1 MKQKREMKMSK
12 GLQTDFDLTDG
23 EYKKVSLDLLKSM
36 LCRWLDFETDRIH
49 DKEEP
54 EPEFNIKREDN
65 KLFLKITEE
74 GSEDFMDEG
83 TEYYMVLQSLKD
95 ENEMKEEIE
104 NEKQYNKEH
113 GVLVRQTFPFPIGE
127 EEE

>member
-1 MKQKREMKMSK
+1 MSK

>member
-1 MKQKREMKMSK
+1 MNQKREMKMSEGTLK
-12 GLQTDFDLTDG
+12 DFYLDEG

>member
-65 KLFLKITEE
+65 KLFLTITEE

-83 TEYYMVLQSLKD
+83 TEYFMVLQSLK
-95 ENEMKEEIE
+95 NEEEMNQEIE
-104 NEKQYNKEH
+104 FEKQYNKEY
-113 GVLVRQTFPFPIGE
+113 GVLVRQTFPFPIGVE
-127 EEE
+127 EE

>member
-1 MKQKREMKMSK
+1 MNQKREMKMSK
-12 GLQTDFDLTDG
+12 GLQTDFDLDET
-23 EYKKVSLDLLKSM
+23 EYKTVSLDLLKSM

-54 EPEFNIKREDN
+54 EPEFSIKRKDN

-83 TEYYMVLQSLKD
+83 TEYFMVLKSLKD
-95 ENEMKEEIE
+95 EDEMKQEIE
-104 NEKQYNKEH
+104 FEKQYNKEH

>member
-1 MKQKREMKMSK
+1 MKMSEGTLK
-12 GLQTDFDLTDG
+12 DFYLDEG

>member
-1 MKQKREMKMSK
+1 MNQKREMKMSEGTLK
-12 GLQTDFDLTDG
+12 DFYLDEG

-113 GVLVRQTFPFPIGE
+113 GVLVRETFDFTE
-127 EEE
+127 EEDE

>member
-1 MKQKREMKMSK
+1 MNQKREMKMSK
-12 GLQTDFDLTDG
+12 GLQTDFVLDET

>member
-1 MKQKREMKMSK
+1 MNQKREMKMSEGTLK
-12 GLQTDFDLTDG
+12 AFYLDEG

-49 DKEEP
+49 DKEVP

>member
-1 MKQKREMKMSK
+1 MKISEETQK
-12 GLQTDFDLTDG
+12 GFDLPVE

-54 EPEFNIKREDN
+54 EPEFNLKRENN
-65 KLFLKITEE
+65 KLFLTITEE

-83 TEYYMVLQSLKD
+83 SEYFMVLKSLKD
-95 ENEMKEEIE
+95 ENDMKREIE
-104 NEKQYNKEH
+104 FEKQYNKEH
-113 GVLVRQTFPFPIGE
+113 GVLVRQTFPFPTGVE
-127 EEE
+127 EE

>member
-1 MKQKREMKMSK
+1 MSEGTLK
-12 GLQTDFDLTDG
+12 DFYLDEG
-23 EYKKVSLDLLKSM
+23 EYKTVSLDLLKSM

-54 EPEFNIKREDN
+54 EPEFNIKRKDN
-65 KLFLKITEE
+65 NLFLKITEE
-74 GSEDFMDEG
+74 GSDDVLDEG
-83 TEYYMVLQSLKD
+83 SEYYMILQSLKD

>member
-1 MKQKREMKMSK
+1 MKMSK

>member
-36 LCRWLDFETDRIH
+36 LCGWLDFEMEKKY

-54 EPEFNIKREDN
+54 EPEFNLKRENN
-65 KLFLKITEE
+65 KLFLTITEE

-83 TEYYMVLQSLKD
+83 SEYFMVLKSLKD
-95 ENEMKEEIE
+95 EDDMKQEIE
-104 NEKQYNKEH
+104 FEKQYNKEH

>member
-1 MKQKREMKMSK
+1 MSK

-36 LCRWLDFETDRIH
+36 LCGWLDFEMEKKY

-54 EPEFNIKREDN
+54 EPEFNLKRENN
-65 KLFLKITEE
+65 KLFLTITEE

-95 ENEMKEEIE
+95 KDELKKEIE
-104 NEKQYNKEH
+104 FEKQYNKEH
-113 GVLVRQTFPFPIGE
+113 GVLVRETFDFTE
-127 EEE
+127 EEDE